1 MMISKS
7 MENLINNNSVIRK
20 MFEEGKILK
29 EKYGEE
35 NVFDFSI
42 GNPSVEV
49 PEKVNLSIKQVVED
63 KDIHSYMNN
72 SGYDDVRETIAQS
85 INNRF
90 ETEFEKKNIIMCN
103 GAAGGINAILR
114 TILNP
119 EDEVVVLVPYFM
131 EYKNYVENYYAKI
144 IEVGCNEDFTPKLD
158 EFEDKIT
165 SKTKAVIINNPNN
178 PSGIVYSENVINKIS
193 EVLTKKQKE
202 FNSSIYIISDEP
214 YREIVFDGIK
224 VPFIT
229 KYYNNSLVVYSY
241 SKSLSIPGERI
252 GYIVVP
258 SKAYD
263 FENLIQGIAIAIRI
277 LGFVNAPSLMQKV
290 VKECVDITADMCV
303 YKKNRDLLY
312 NGLIKTGFECVKP
325 QGTFYLFLKSPI
337 MDEKKFC
344 EMAKQLNILM
354 VPGSSFS
361 KPGYVRLAFCT
372 ETKKIE
378 SALPRFKELYEMIKE
393 RI

>member
-49 PEKVNLSIKQVVED
+49 PEKVNLAIKQVVED

-90 ETEFEKKNIIMCN
+90 ETEFEKKNIIMCT

-165 SKTKAVIINNPNN
+165 LKTKAVIINNPNN

-303 YKKNRDLLY
+303 YEKNRDLLY

-344 EMAKQLNILM
+344 EIAKQFNILM

-372 ETKKIE
+372 QTKKIE
-378 SALPRFKELYEMIKE
+378 NALPKFKELYEMMKE

>member
-1 MMISKS
+1 MISKS
-7 MENLINNNSVIRK
+7 MEKLINNNSVIRK

-49 PEKVNLSIKQVVED
+49 PEEVNLAIKKVTSE

-72 SGYDDVRETIAQS
+72 AGFDDVRQTLANN
-85 INNRF
+85 INERF
-90 ETEFEKKNIIMCN
+90 KTNFEKKNIVMCT

-119 EDEVVVLVPYFM
+119 EDEVIVMVPYFM
-131 EYKNYVENYYAKI
+131 EYKNYVENFYAKI
-144 IEVGCNEDFTPKLD
+144 VEVGCNDDFMPNLD
-158 EFEDKIT
+158 EFENKIT

-178 PSGIVYSENVINKIS
+178 PSGVVYSEDVIRKIS
-193 EVLTKKQKE
+193 EILDKKQKE

-214 YREIVFDGIK
+214 YREIVFDGIE
-224 VPFIT
+224 VPYIT

-252 GYIVVP
+252 GYIVIP
-258 SKAYD
+258 SQVDD
-263 FENLIQGIAIAIRI
+263 FETLAQGVTIAIRI

-290 VKECVDITADMCV
+290 IKECTNVTADMSI
-303 YKKNRDLLY
+303 YENNRNILY
-312 NGLIKTGFECVKP
+312 NGLIKIGYECIKP

-337 MDEKKFC
+337 EDEKEFCQIAKKF
-344 EMAKQLNILM
+344 NILM
-354 VPGSSFS
+354 VPGSSFA

-372 ETKKIE
+372 QTKKIE
-378 SALPRFKELYEMIKE
+378 SALPKFKELYEIVKE
-393 RI
+393 GI

>member
-1 MMISKS
+1 MLMKAR
-7 MENLINNNSVIRK
+7 V
-20 MFEEGKILK
+20 
-29 EKYGEE
+29 
-35 NVFDFSI
+35 SI
-42 GNPSVEV
+42 
-49 PEKVNLSIKQVVED
+49 ED
-63 KDIHSYMNN
+63 KD
-72 SGYDDVRETIAQS
+72 RETKLLQRK
-85 INNRF
+85 NLG
-90 ETEFEKKNIIMCN
+90 EFEKKNIIMCN

-114 TILNP
+114 TILNT

-372 ETKKIE
+372 QTKKIE